1 MGMGL
6 NFDLATVAGMAGLG
20 GSAVAAIIASIVFKG
35 LVLRVLTQMVVT
47 AVLSFIGFIALLHF
61 LGFEIIP
68 PKQIAGVPVP
78 GNSEMFSAQSAP
90 SKPPEQQGYVIRSP
104 WSK

>member
-20 GSAVAAIIASIVFKG
+20 GSAVAAILASVVFKG
-35 LVLRVLTQMVVT
+35 LIMRILSQIVVT

-68 PKQIAGVPVP
+68 PKQIAGVKIP
-78 GNSEMFSAQSAP
+78 GGGDMFSAQSAP
-90 SKPPEQQGYVIRSP
+90 TQPQQQGYVIKSP

>member
-20 GSAVAAIIASIVFKG
+20 GSAVAAIVASLVFKG
-35 LVLRVLTQMVVT
+35 LIMRILSQIVVT

-68 PKQIAGVPVP
+68 PKQIAGVKLPA
-78 GNSEMFSAQSAP
+78 NSDMFSTQSVPSQPAQ
-90 SKPPEQQGYVIRSP
+90 QDGYVIKSP

>member
-1 MGMGL
+1 MNMGL

-20 GSAVAAIIASIVFKG
+20 GSAVAAILASLIFKG
-35 LVLRVLTQMVVT
+35 LIMRVLSQIVVT
-47 AVLSFIGFIALLHF
+47 AVLSFIGFMALLHF

-78 GNSEMFSAQSAP
+78 GNGEMFSAQSAP
-90 SKPPEQQGYVIRSP
+90 VQQQQQGYVIKSP